1 MKIMRTVY
9 HAILKR
15 MDPIDY
21 AKRVGVNFPGGG
33 LHIYG
38 RVSWNTEPWLITLGN
53 NKTNCGW
60 KQRIHW
66 Q

>member
-33 LHIYG
+33 VTHL
-38 RVSWNTEPWLITLGN
+38 
-53 NKTNCGW
+53 W
-60 KQRIHW
+60 KSKLEYRAMADYAGK
-66 Q
+66 

>member
-15 MDPIDY
+15 MDLIDY

-33 LHIYG
+33 YT
-38 RVSWNTEPWLITLGN
+38 SMEE
-53 NKTNCGW
+53 
-60 KQRIHW
+60 
-66 Q
+66 